1 MRGIRSGSDI
11 SRFALWKHTLGM
23 EWGRDMVQRQQTHLE
38 AASRGPGEQW
48 QWPNLGTGT
57 RRRDRLKPEPI
68 HHLPVKSHSLQ
79 VATGI
84 SPPTC
89 GPTQPGSAPHAP
101 WRACRVLPAVHRPP
115 GFGGG
120 AFMPATRHTSRLS
133 RRSQMAPTWCEHT
146 LVSFCHLLLSLKNY
160 ISICFHTFVPSQ
172 PPLLEAYSMN
182 PKAWTG
188 HSWPPGT

>member
-1 MRGIRSGSDI
+1 MAQPRHWDQKEGLS
-11 SRFALWKHTLGM
+11 
-23 EWGRDMVQRQQTHLE
+23 E
-38 AASRGPGEQW
+38 
-48 QWPNLGTGT
+48 T
-57 RRRDRLKPEPI
+57 RA
-68 HHLPVKSHSLQ
+68 H
-79 VATGI
+79 
-84 SPPTC
+84 SPPAC
-89 GPTQPGSAPHAP
+89 EKPLSPGGHRYFPTYLWPHTAWQCAP
-101 WRACRVLPAVHRPP
+101 RACRVLPAVHRPP